1 MLLQIVVW
9 LLVIFLTLFLN
20 IYLVFKV
27 SKVNKDEIRW
37 IRIPII
43 IEKKGIAVKTSW
55 LNFRYDELVGIR
67 PYLDEKL
74 EIVGSLVLFKTLDS
88 LYVPTKP
95 STLIELLSLNHYKVP
110 MEIRQVAI
118 IREDEID
125 DFRDFLGEDFNEQNG
140 SDDSED

>member
-27 SKVNKDEIRW
+27 SKVNKDETRW

-74 EIVGSLVLFKTLDS
+74 ETVGSLVLFKTLDS

-125 DFRDFLGEDFNEQNG
+125 DFREFLGEDFNEQNG

>member
-20 IYLVFKV
+20 IYLTFKV
-27 SKVNKDEIRW
+27 SHINRDEERW
-37 IRIPII
+37 VRIPIV
-43 IEKKGIAVKTSW
+43 IEKKNVAVKISW

-74 EIVGSLVLFKTLDS
+74 ETVGSLVLFKTLDS

-125 DFRDFLGEDFNEQNG
+125 DFREFLGEDFNEQNG

>member
-27 SKVNKDEIRW
+27 SKVNRDETRW

-74 EIVGSLVLFKTLDS
+74 ETVGSLVLFKTLDS

-125 DFRDFLGEDFNEQNG
+125 DFREFLGEDFNEQNG

>member
-1 MLLQIVVW
+1 MLLQIFVW

-27 SKVNKDEIRW
+27 SKVNKDETRW

-74 EIVGSLVLFKTLDS
+74 ETVGSLVLFKTLDS

>member
-27 SKVNKDEIRW
+27 SKVNKDETRW

-110 MEIRQVAI
+110 I

>member
-27 SKVNKDEIRW
+27 SKVNKDETRW

>member
-27 SKVNKDEIRW
+27 SKVNKDETRW

-74 EIVGSLVLFKTLDS
+74 ETVGSLVLFKTLDS

>member
-27 SKVNKDEIRW
+27 SKVNKDETRW

-74 EIVGSLVLFKTLDS
+74 ETVGSLVLFKTLDS

-110 MEIRQVAI
+110 MEIKQVAI

-125 DFRDFLGEDFNEQNG
+125 DFREFLGEDFNEQNG

>member
-27 SKVNKDEIRW
+27 SKVNKDETRW

-74 EIVGSLVLFKTLDS
+74 EIVGSLVLLKTLMNKMDLMIVKINPIS
-88 LYVPTKP
+88 NNLK
-95 STLIELLSLNHYKVP
+95 
-110 MEIRQVAI
+110 
-118 IREDEID
+118 
-125 DFRDFLGEDFNEQNG
+125 
-140 SDDSED
+140 